1 MARAGTKITA
11 HRARVI
17 HKQIVGGRNVMLSA
31 FSVLLAA
38 SVFGAAHAQTP
49 GPPPAAPI
57 GAPISLEQTVKAAD
71 AAMAEAT
78 RINIA
83 MAIAIVEPTG
93 ELVYFRKMNGA
104 PYSAIQLAQGK
115 AVTAARYRRPTKF
128 FFDMV
133 QAGQHFFM
141 TFPGVLAVPG
151 GLPIIAD
158 GKLIGAIGV
167 SGGNAEQDT
176 TVATPGAGAVK

>member
-1 MARAGTKITA
+1 MSLT
-11 HRARVI
+11 V
-17 HKQIVGGRNVMLSA
+17 L
-31 FSVLLAA
+31 SVLLAA

-57 GAPISLEQTVKAAD
+57 GTPITLEQAVKAAE
-71 AAMAEAT
+71 AAMAEAA
-78 RINIA
+78 RINIP

-133 QAGQHFFM
+133 QGGQNFFM

-176 TVATPGAGAVK
+176 TVASPGANALK

>member
-57 GAPISLEQTVKAAD
+57 GAAISLEQAVKAAD

-93 ELVYFRKMNGA
+93 ELVYFRKMNG
-104 PYSAIQLAQGK
+104 
-115 AVTAARYRRPTKF
+115 ARYRRPTKF

-176 TVATPGAGAVK
+176 TVATLGAGAVK